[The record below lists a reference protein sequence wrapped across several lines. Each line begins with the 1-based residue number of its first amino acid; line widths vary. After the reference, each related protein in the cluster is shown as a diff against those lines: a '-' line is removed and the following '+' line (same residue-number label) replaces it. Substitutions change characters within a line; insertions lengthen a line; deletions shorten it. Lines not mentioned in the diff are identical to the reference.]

1 MSTSNVNNACNEVNE
16 VYSPPLES
24 DTPIIDV
31 ENDNTTQCNIDWKN
45 PPFFKLDKVQVK
57 EYWEVV
63 SLVAPYVNDSKVWK
77 TSDAISAYCT
87 KCKIKLSWCTQ
98 NPKAVQRHMNK
109 YHNDILTES
118 KKPNRAFT
126 MEVKTLDH
134 FYSKKLKTDLLPPSK
149 ADQTK
154 GKTLLVKWVAE
165 SLRPFT
171 VVEDKGFCEF
181 VQF

>member
-1 MSTSNVNNACNEVNE
+1 MSTANVNNACNEVSE

-45 PPFFKLDKVQVK
+45 PPLFKPDKVRVK

-118 KKPNRAFT
+118 KKRNGAFT

-171 VVEDKGFCEF
+171 VVEDKGF
-181 VQF
+181 